1 MKSIFNT
8 LTRYCTGQEA
18 LSVEIGIQLIDI
30 FIRDYSLILQINFV
44 SYNYQWAWRIL
55 FNLCEPLSEILI

>member
-8 LTRYCTGQEA
+8 LARYCTGQEA
-18 LSVEIGIQLIDI
+18 LSVEFGIELIDI

-44 SYNYQWAWRIL
+44 SYNYQWAWCIL
-55 FNLCEPLSEILI
+55 FNICKPLSEILI